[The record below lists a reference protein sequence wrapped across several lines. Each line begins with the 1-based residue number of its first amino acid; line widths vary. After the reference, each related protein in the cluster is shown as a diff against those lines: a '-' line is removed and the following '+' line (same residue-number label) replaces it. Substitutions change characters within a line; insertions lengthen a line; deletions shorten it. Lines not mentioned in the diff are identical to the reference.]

1 MCFNKNCGCKCGA
14 CGCNT
19 SRVGYWLVVVGAVNW
34 GLVGLGG
41 FFGMNLNL
49 VYLIFGFSMVLE
61 NIVYLLVGIS
71 GVMLVVGCPC
81 SKCKSGVCEG
91 CVPKEGVKT
100 ENKDNNEAPKA

>member
-19 SRVGYWLVVVGAVNW
+19 SRVGYWLVIVGAVNW
-34 GLVGLGG
+34 GLVGIGG
-41 FFGMNLNL
+41 FLGMDLNL
-49 VYLIFGFSMVLE
+49 VYLVFGFMPFLVHL
-61 NIVYLLVGIS
+61 VYLLVGIS

-91 CVPKEGVKT
+91 CMPAVNAKAENNPGEG
-100 ENKDNNEAPKA
+100 APKA